1 MTWRHEQMATAFPVT
16 GSSDL
21 GVYALTWGPFD
32 LKLGTVLSIPTSHL
46 RMTEWVLHWKIRCRV
61 YGTLTLMPL
70 GKEWRG
76 EFAVLRKPF
85 TIYRDVVDLYRS
97 ELLRDLLLRF
107 VPLGNTERIWEGS
120 LFTYLD
126 LHT

>member
-46 RMTEWVLHWKIRCRV
+46 RFLLAHVMT
-61 YGTLTLMPL
+61 G
-70 GKEWRG
+70 
-76 EFAVLRKPF
+76 
-85 TIYRDVVDLYRS
+85 DVRISQIHPRS
-97 ELLRDLLLRF
+97 QLA
-107 VPLGNTERIWEGS
+107 
-120 LFTYLD
+120 
-126 LHT
+126 